1 MKKETELRILA
12 MRIEY
17 HWWFIMRG
25 RKKGNKLI
33 DAGQPLSSP
42 MLLALNDR
50 LTRHCVRVMKYTKR
64 YEDLAGITSLLGRS
78 Q

>member
-1 MKKETELRILA
+1 MKKKIELRILA

-25 RKKGNKLI
+25 RKTGNKLI

-42 MLLALNDR
+42 KLLALNNR
-50 LTRHCVRVMKYTKR
+50 LTHHCVRAMKYTRR
-64 YEDLAGITSLLGRS
+64 YEYLAGITA
-78 Q
+78 QF